1 MENFWGF
8 NVWGAVNLFALLLL
22 SLLAANALKRL
33 VKILQASL
41 IPTSVLGGMILL
53 LIAGLYKLFT
63 GDVMFDT
70 EFFGGNGMEMLET
83 ITYHALALGFI
94 ASALKTS
101 KNKLT
106 KKRSIEIFDTGVTT
120 VSTYL
125 LQAILGLGVT
135 IIAAMMMRDFFSAAG
150 LLLPFGFG
158 QGTGQALN
166 WGGIY
171 EFEHGFIGG
180 KSFGLTV
187 ATIGFICASIG
198 GVFHLHLLKR
208 RGTYSF
214 DRKETAE
221 VIEDIQSN
229 REIPME
235 GSVDKMTV
243 QIALVVAAYFIAY
256 VIMYILGGLL
266 PGMKSVIFGFNFL
279 LGVIAALI
287 VKGVLNLLHKTSI
300 SKREYINNFL
310 LTRISNFC
318 FDIMIVAGV
327 AAIRLGILQKYWG
340 VLLIM
345 GILGMVATYFYN
357 YFVAKTLFKDYV
369 EEQFLTMYGM
379 LTGTASTG
387 VVLLREIDGEFKTPA
402 AENMVYQTL
411 PAIVFGFPIMLLAA
425 LAPDKPIFVLILVL
439 ILFAVLNIILFR
451 SKIFRRRKSKTSE
464 EVLAED
470 QSL

>member
-8 NVWGAVNLFALLLL
+8 NVWGVVNLFALLLL
-22 SLLAANALKRL
+22 SLLAANALKR
-33 VKILQASL
+33 KIRILQASL
-41 IPTSVLGGMILL
+41 IPTSVLGGLILL
-53 LIAGLYKLFT
+53 LISGVYKLFT
-63 GDVMFDT
+63 GDLMFDT
-70 EFFGGNGMEMLET
+70 PFFGGNGMEILET

-125 LQAILGLGVT
+125 LQAILGLGIT
-135 IIAAMMMRDFFSAAG
+135 IVAAMLIKDFFSAAG
-150 LLLPFGFG
+150 LLLPFGYG
-158 QGTGQALN
+158 QGTGQAMN

-171 EFEHGFIGG
+171 EFEHGFDGG

-187 ATIGFICASIG
+187 ATLGFISASLG
-198 GVFHLHLLKR
+198 GVFHLHRLKR
-208 RGTYSF
+208 QGKYSF
-214 DRKETAE
+214 DRSETAE
-221 VIEDIQSN
+221 IIEDIQSN

-256 VIMYILGGLL
+256 LMMYVLGGLL
-266 PGMKSVIFGFNFL
+266 PGLKSVIFGFNFL

-287 VKGVLNLLHKTSI
+287 VKGALNLLHKSSL

-345 GILGMVATYFYN
+345 GTVGLAATYLYN

-369 EEQFLTMYGM
+369 EEQFLTMFGM

-425 LAPDKPIFVLILVL
+425 LAPDKPIFVLILV
-439 ILFAVLNIILFR
+439 AVLFVIMNIILFR
-451 SKIFRRRKSKTSE
+451 SKIFKKKKSE
-464 EVLAED
+464 ALAED
-470 QSL
+470 E

>member
-8 NVWGAVNLFALLLL
+8 NVWGVVNLFALLLL
-22 SLLAANALKRL
+22 SLLAANALKR
-33 VKILQASL
+33 KIRILQASL
-41 IPTSVLGGMILL
+41 IPTSVLGGLILL
-53 LIAGLYKLFT
+53 LISGMYKLFT
-63 GDVMFDT
+63 GDLMFDT
-70 EFFGGNGMEMLET
+70 PFFGGNGMEILET

-106 KKRSIEIFDTGVTT
+106 KKRSLEIFDTGVTT
-120 VSTYL
+120 VATYL
-125 LQAILGLGVT
+125 LQAILGLGIT
-135 IIAAMMMRDFFSAAG
+135 IVAAMFVKDFFSASG

-158 QGTGQALN
+158 QGTGQAMN

-171 EFEHGFIGG
+171 EFEHGFDGG

-187 ATIGFICASIG
+187 ATLGFISASIG
-198 GVFHLHLLKR
+198 GVFHLHRLKR
-208 RGTYSF
+208 KGKYSF
-214 DRKETAE
+214 ARKDIAE
-221 VIEDIQSN
+221 DLGDIQSN
-229 REIPME
+229 KEIPME

-256 VIMYILGGLL
+256 LMMYVLGNLL
-266 PGMKSVIFGFNFL
+266 PGLKSVIFGFNFL

-287 VKGVLNLLHKTSI
+287 VKLVLNMLHKASV

-310 LTRISNFC
+310 LTRISNLC

-340 VLLIM
+340 VLI
-345 GILGMVATYFYN
+345 ILAVTGLVSTYLYN

-425 LAPDKPIFVLILVL
+425 LAPDKPIFTLIAVAA
-439 ILFAVLNIILFR
+439 LFVVMNVILFR
-451 SKIFRRRKSKTSE
+451 TKIFRRSKSKTEEEALSE
-464 EVLAED
+464 NE
-470 QSL
+470 

>member
-1 MENFWGF
+1 MKRIIALILSIIMLLSIAACGTTPTASPSADPTKTPEPTVQPTPTPTPEPTPKPDLVLGDFTVIYPEIKLGDPVDVKLAAEAF
-8 NVWGAVNLFALLLL
+8 CFGAVN
-22 SLLAANALKRL
+22 NAGSMIFSMDDYLNEDEGYIEETHE
-33 VKILQASL
+33 IL
-41 IPTSVLGGMILL
+41 I
-53 LIAGLYKLFT
+53 
-63 GDVMFDT
+63 
-70 EFFGGNGMEMLET
+70 GNT
-83 ITYHALALGFI
+83 
-94 ASALKTS
+94 
-101 KNKLT
+101 N
-106 KKRSIEIFDTGVTT
+106 
-120 VSTYL
+120 
-125 LQAILGLGVT
+125 
-135 IIAAMMMRDFFSAAG
+135 
-150 LLLPFGFG
+150 
-158 QGTGQALN
+158 
-166 WGGIY
+166 
-171 EFEHGFIGG
+171 
-180 KSFGLTV
+180 
-187 ATIGFICASIG
+187 
-198 GVFHLHLLKR
+198 
-208 RGTYSF
+208 
-214 DRKETAE
+214 RKETAE